1 VRNKKIHW
9 FENWFD
15 SPYYHLLYQNR
26 DNDEAQHF
34 IRNLTAHLQLKPRAK
49 LLDLACGKGRHS
61 IFFSKNN
68 FITTGID
75 LSAQSIRYAEQFE
88 NELLSFFIHDMR
100 RPFRVNYFDV
110 VMNLFT
116 SFGYFEN
123 EKDNF
128 RTLQAAAMSLKSG
141 GLLIIDFMNAEKAV
155 KEIQAYEEKKVCDI
169 VFHIKK
175 KIVNQF
181 LVKEINFTDNEEEFY
196 FTESVKTLN
205 LKSFEKYFTA
215 CGLVL
220 KDHFGSYDL
229 SPFDQEKSER
239 LILIAQKK

>member
-26 DNDEAQHF
+26 DTDEAHHF
-34 IRNLTAHLQLKPRAK
+34 ISNLTAHLQLKPNAK

-61 IFFSKNN
+61 IYFSKNN

-88 NELLSFFIHDMR
+88 NEFLSFFIHDMR
-100 RPFRVNYFDV
+100 KPFRINYFDV

-128 RTLQAAAMSLKSG
+128 RTLQAAAMSLKPG

-169 VFHIKK
+169 VFHIQK

-181 LVKEINFTDNEEEFY
+181 LVKEINFTDNDEEFY

-205 LKSFEKYFTA
+205 LKNFENYFTA

-220 KDHFGSYDL
+220 KEHFGSYDL
-229 SPFDQEKSER
+229 CPFDQDKSER